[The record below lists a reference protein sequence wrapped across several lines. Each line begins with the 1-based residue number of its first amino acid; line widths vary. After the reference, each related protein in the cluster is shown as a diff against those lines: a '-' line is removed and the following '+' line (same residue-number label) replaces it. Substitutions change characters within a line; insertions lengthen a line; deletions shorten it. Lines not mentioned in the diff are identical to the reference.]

1 MITMGVKSLN
11 EITWLLTSENDV
23 YNLWNKIKQAWL
35 EGSLPGR
42 DGEET
47 GKKRSD
53 SSLTVNMLKDF
64 KGIAEKEVVKSLL
77 QKVLNKE
84 CVLAQDNKF

>member
-11 EITWLLTSENDV
+11 KITWLLTSESDV
-23 YNLWNKIKQAWL
+23 YDLWNKIKQAWL
-35 EGSLPGR
+35 GGSLSGR
-42 DGEET
+42 DGEEI

-53 SSLTVNMLKDF
+53 LSSTVNMLKGF
-64 KGIAEKEVVKSLL
+64 KGIVEKEVFKSLL